1 MNRWEERLHDIF
13 SVMPYG
19 FKADLFHI
27 LSDKMLSPLQKGKI

>member
-19 FKADLFHI
+19 FKDDLFHI
-27 LSDKMLSPLQKGKI
+27 LSDKMLSPMQKGNI